1 MKKISFSDRLG
12 QTNAVLEGFKT
23 MTRRVNAWGFTDG
36 KPDITK
42 SEYKV
47 GDIVAIS
54 QSYLDIHNEKRLGKF
69 NLSIYEGL
77 KEYGPKSR
85 GWTNKCLV
93 KPDAMPHRIKIT
105 DVRLERLQDISEED
119 CIKEGI
125 IQSGVLFFTPYNL
138 YNPISDA
145 RTAFEMLMEELEKGI
160 WQRNPYV
167 YVYSFELL
175 Q

>member
-1 MKKISFSDRLG
+1 MKKVSFSDRLG
-12 QTNAVLEGFKT
+12 LTNAVLEGYKT
-23 MTRRVNAWGFTDG
+23 MFRRVNAWGFTDG

-42 SEYKV
+42 SEFKV

-77 KEYGPKSR
+77 KEYGLKSK

-105 DVRLERLQDISEED
+105 DVRLERLQDISDED

-125 IQSGVLFFTPYNL
+125 IQSGVLYFTPYNL
-138 YNPISDA
+138 YNPISNA
-145 RTAFEMLMEELEKGI
+145 RTAFEILMKELEEGI
-160 WQRNPYV
+160 WQQNPYV